1 MQEIVLSILVD
12 IMNGAELNLLVPYND
27 PRCRASMYRVLEK
40 LVLCPSPQWPAP
52 LNYAS
57 AIFSSGM
64 NDPNIE
70 VIRFRLTSTYRI
82 VLCSL
87 SV

>member
-12 IMNGAELNLLVPYND
+12 IMNGAELDSLLPYND
-27 PRCRASMYRVLEK
+27 PRCRAGMYRVLEK

-57 AIFSSGM
+57 AILSSGL
-64 NDPNIE
+64 NDPTIE
-70 VIRFRLTSTYRI
+70 VK
-82 VLCSL
+82 
-87 SV
+87 